1 MPCFMKS
8 FFDMV
13 RGWTQLKGWKDLL
26 LELGIITSHPGFT
39 SYTGREWRE
48 QKPEKNALT
57 K

>member
-1 MPCFMKS
+1 MKS
-8 FFDMV
+8 FLDMV